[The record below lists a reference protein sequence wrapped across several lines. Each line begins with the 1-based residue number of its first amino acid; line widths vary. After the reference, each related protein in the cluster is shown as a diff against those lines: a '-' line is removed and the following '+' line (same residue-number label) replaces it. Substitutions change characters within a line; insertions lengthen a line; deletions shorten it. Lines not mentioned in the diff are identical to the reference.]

1 MIIRDFQKKTFNF
14 PVNLQFFRWS
24 VPVFCPQIFINN
36 LYSFPVVLMR
46 CLWRFLLT
54 TTLLAVWLAKR
65 DATWRK
71 WNRTPIPRSQFH
83 RKQWKDTIKK
93 MKGTLSCVNMIGR
106 VYILNVSHC
115 RLQDLTLYNPERTIT
130 VKGSIDAC
138 CLAEQ
143 EIMKKVRE
151 AYDNDI
157 AAMNV
162 SLRKREKMWKN
173 LLGQ

>member
-1 MIIRDFQKKTFNF
+1 MKGHKK
-14 PVNLQFFRWS
+14 
-24 VPVFCPQIFINN
+24 I
-36 LYSFPVVLMR
+36 
-46 CLWRFLLT
+46 
-54 TTLLAVWLAKR
+54 
-65 DATWRK
+65 
-71 WNRTPIPRSQFH
+71 
-83 RKQWKDTIKK
+83 
-93 MKGTLSCVNMIGR
+93 KGTLSCLNTIGR

-130 VKGSIDAC
+130 VKGSIEAC

-162 SLRKREKMWKN
+162 SLCKREKCGKTYMASKH
-173 LLGQ
+173 